1 MNQEEVFRRLAA
13 TLSPFH
19 LHQSFISDFLRLL
32 PKSGVERAVLSLLV
46 TRLKYLLAQGVDAIK
61 HEEFERLSYTETGL
75 YSMHRSGK
83 GFNYRILYAFLSDG
97 SPVLLLVFSERAG
110 KRATSYEKYIPVAEA
125 RLRSFEEEY
134 NEKE

>member
-32 PKSGVERAVLSLLV
+32 PKSGVERAVLALLV
-46 TRLKYLLAQGVDAIK
+46 ARLKYLLE

-75 YSMHRSGK
+75 YSMHLSGK

-97 SPVLLLVFSERAG
+97 APVLLLVFSERAG